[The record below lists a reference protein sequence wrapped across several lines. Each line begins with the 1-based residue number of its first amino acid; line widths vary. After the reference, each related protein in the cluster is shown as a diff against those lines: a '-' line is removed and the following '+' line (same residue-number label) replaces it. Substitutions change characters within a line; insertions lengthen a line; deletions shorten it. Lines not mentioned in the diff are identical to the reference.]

1 MDIAIMSE
9 YNITINS
16 LGVCIIIILQSGFS
30 VSRGRLNDGDDD
42 NSRLYSRYI
51 ACSPVAFHFTSSVR
65 MCMTL
70 LYSSKFKFWKLRLP
84 PRTLHR

>member
-1 MDIAIMSE
+1 MSE

-70 LYSSKFKFWKLRLP
+70 LYIRNSNSGNYGYHFELYIGRYL
-84 PRTLHR
+84 